1 MVIHPYNYNLWS
13 LLTKARKYIRVP
25 EEVKEAVLQSLE
37 LTDGKLTNGTSS
49 LVLNSAPHL
58 LWACRHS
65 ESIVSYTQKKENQ
78 ACFILTW
85 HIATCYCELAT
96 LKYFRASVGGN
107 SRSILTSPG
116 HCPNTPP
123 TWWLKHPSF
132 SLGTTMIQGVCLKQ
146 SRRKQF
152 TSLETRKT
160 STRP

>member
-1 MVIHPYNYNLWS
+1 MSNERYFEEKLGQYSLLEESLSYLSEHNFISKVLLKVIYNTDPMVIHPYNYNLWS

-96 LKYFRASVGGN
+96 LKYFRASVGG
-107 SRSILTSPG
+107 
-116 HCPNTPP
+116 
-123 TWWLKHPSF
+123 
-132 SLGTTMIQGVCLKQ
+132 GTQGP
-146 SRRKQF
+146 F
-152 TSLETRKT
+152 
-160 STRP
+160 